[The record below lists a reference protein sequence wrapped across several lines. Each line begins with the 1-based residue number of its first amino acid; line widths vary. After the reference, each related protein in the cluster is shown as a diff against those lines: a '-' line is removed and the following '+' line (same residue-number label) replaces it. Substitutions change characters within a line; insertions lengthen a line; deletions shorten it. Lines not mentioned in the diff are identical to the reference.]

1 MQANGKSLRPHGTY
15 AGPLYSQLTV
25 KLRDRIRNDDWRA
38 GMLIPSEADLAREYG
53 VSVGT
58 ARKALEGL
66 ETDGWIVRKQG
77 RGTFVT
83 DLAAQQME
91 RLCRF
96 RSGDNRQSFDGC
108 IVRNL
113 ELEPRDA
120 TVDEMRRLRIG
131 GPNELSHR
139 VVRLTR
145 HYFRDGNYSVL
156 ETTVVPSDLFPGFED
171 LKRTP
176 LNLFSLFVDDYNVI
190 PQRTTESVYAQL
202 ADKPTADAL
211 GTDPGVPLLCSDAV
225 LWDVDRRRVA
235 IIARKAHARSLRYD
249 VALS

>member
-1 MQANGKSLRPHGTY
+1 
-15 AGPLYSQLTV
+15 
-25 KLRDRIRNDDWRA
+25 
-38 GMLIPSEADLAREYG
+38 
-53 VSVGT
+53 VGT